1 MYELEDK
8 DKNIWAL
15 LDAGGFSVNNSGI
28 PFTAIGSDH
37 NIEKENRALKVIGW
51 IKGIANS

>member
-37 NIEKENRALKVIGW
+37 NIEKENRALKVIG
-51 IKGIANS
+51 